1 MKQDEQV
8 MLPARLIEVLSKL
21 TGELV
26 DVQRM
31 LAQADQADA
40 LGQTRRELEAIS
52 EGIRGQLGKLAQG
65 MREALLAG
73 FDGAGVG
80 VEGAETT
87 RDPAVLVLLE
97 ELLGSVTED
106 SGLSIRVRERG
117 DGQVEVDLEY
127 PEKGLTDDDQHDGRE

>member
-1 MKQDEQV
+1 MKQGEQV

-26 DVQRM
+26 EVQRM
-31 LAQADQADA
+31 LDQADHSDA
-40 LGQTRRELEAIS
+40 LGQTRRDLEAIS

-80 VEGAETT
+80 VEGAETS
-87 RDPAVLVLLE
+87 RDPAVLALLE
-97 ELLGSVTED
+97 ELLGSVTKD
-106 SGLSIRVRERG
+106 AGLLIRVRDRG
-117 DGQVEVDLEY
+117 DGKVEVDLEY
-127 PEKGLTDDDQHDGRE
+127 PEKGLTDDDQHDGRD